1 MNKPNPAIAI
11 FTLGFAAVLSVSG
24 CAATDQNLGQA
35 VPAAIEGQ
43 RGQVH
48 EWAIDNNASAILA
61 LSVGD
66 PRISAR
72 EENGWTPLHWAAHF
86 GSAEATEALL
96 ARGANVGART
106 KNDDSDVSEEARR
119 VFIERGTSTA
129 EEMEELIWRNNGETV
144 LHLAAYSDNRRIIA
158 ALLEA
163 GADVYQRDGIGDSP
177 LHGAAWAD
185 AGRAVY
191 ELVARGANVDARGSR
206 GETPMHKAAGTGS
219 VAVIHELAV
228 QGADVDARDEDAR
241 TPLHLA
247 VYFGKL
253 EAAIALLKREADI
266 EARSVGGYTPLH
278 LAVVAGNET
287 GDYNAVEVLFRARA
301 EINAR
306 ADNGLTVLHLLADAN
321 KAEGIEALCN
331 LKDNRANADIWDVD
345 GNTPLHYA
353 AAKNFTESIRVLVRA
368 CEADVNSENRF
379 SQTPLDLAVDEDNQ
393 AAIAELQKH
402 NAQRGPKS

>member
-191 ELVARGANVDARGSR
+191 ELVAHGANVDARGSR

-228 QGADVDARDEDAR
+228 QGADVDARDEDAA
-241 TPLHLA
+241 TPMHWA
-247 VYFGKL
+247 VF
-253 EAAIALLKREADI
+253 EAQPEAMVALFKRGADI
-266 EARSVGGYTPLH
+266 EARSVDGYTPLH
-278 LAVVAGNET
+278 WAVANRNYE
-287 GDYNAVEVLFRARA
+287 AVGMLVRARA
-301 EINAR
+301 DVNAR
-306 ADNGLTVLHLLADAN
+306 TDKSHTVLHLAADN
-321 KAEGIEALCN
+321 NDAEAIEALCN

-345 GNTPLHYA
+345 GHTPLHFA
-353 AAKNFTESIRVLVRA
+353 AAKNFTESIRVLIRA